1 MCEPYLSLTNDS
13 PAITGANIT
22 FYALLSG
29 DSPRSSLTYI
39 FDDGVGVKGESHDSK
54 SSNISVSLR
63 FPSEF
68 YAEGRYRMTVTVE
81 APELLILKKKIATNY
96 TYFDLKSM

>member
-1 MCEPYLSLTNDS
+1 MCKTYLSLTNDS

-29 DSPRSSLTYI
+29 YSPRSSLTYI
-39 FDDGVGVKGESHDSK
+39 FDDGVGVKSQSYDSK
-54 SSNISVSLR
+54 SSNVSVSLA
-63 FPSEF
+63 FPSEL
-68 YAEGRYRMTVTVE
+68 YAEGQYHMTVTVK
-81 APELLILKKKIATNY
+81 APELVILRKEIASNY